1 MQVRLWISLL
11 ALAILLGGCQKTEE
25 NLAKQQQQRNTVTVE
40 VILKNVQIALENYRV
55 EHGEYPASLDVLVEG
70 GRLEKKDISDPWGTP
85 LAYQRPEPRK
95 FILKSLGPDKK
106 EGDDD
111 IALKQL

>member
-1 MQVRLWISLL
+1 MQVRLWGSLL

-40 VILKNVQIALENYRV
+40 VILKNVQVALENHRV
-55 EHGEYPASLDVLVEG
+55 EHGEYPQSLDVLIKG
-70 GRLEKKDISDPWGTP
+70 GRLDKAGAVDPWGTP
-85 LAYQRPEPRK
+85 LSYERPEPHK
-95 FILKSLGPDKK
+95 YILKSLGPDKQ

-111 IALKQL
+111 ISLKQL